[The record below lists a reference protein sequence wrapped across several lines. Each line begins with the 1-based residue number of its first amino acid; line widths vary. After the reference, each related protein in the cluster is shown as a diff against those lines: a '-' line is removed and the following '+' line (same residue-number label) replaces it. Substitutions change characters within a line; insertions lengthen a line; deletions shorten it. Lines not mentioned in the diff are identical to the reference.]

1 MYNKI
6 LTWIAILITVSFIF
20 VTMFALQKSFS
31 KVNEDIKLNRTEILG
46 LMENQKV
53 ITDSLLDLTELL
65 DNFAFQLF
73 ITETELEKLKQEL
86 NLPNNLKSYESIAD
100 NKGENK

>member
-6 LTWIAILITVSFIF
+6 LTWIAILIIAGFMV

-31 KVNEDIKLNRTEILG
+31 KVNEEINSNRTEILG
-46 LMENQKV
+46 LMQNQKV

-73 ITETELEKLKQEL
+73 INETELEKIKQEL
-86 NLPNNLKSYESIAD
+86 DLPNNLKSYESIVE
-100 NKGENK
+100 NNGEK

>member
-6 LTWIAILITVSFIF
+6 LTWIAIAVIVGFITI
-20 VTMFALQKSFS
+20 TMFALQKSFS
-31 KVNEDIKLNRTEILG
+31 KVNEEINSNRTEILG
-46 LMENQKV
+46 LMQNQKV

-73 ITETELEKLKQEL
+73 INETELEKIKQEL
-86 NLPNNLKSYESIAD
+86 NLPNNLKSYESIVE
-100 NKGENK
+100 NKGEK

>member
-6 LTWIAILITVSFIF
+6 LTWIAILITVGFIV

-31 KVNEDIKLNRTEILG
+31 KVNEEINSNRTEIYG

-53 ITDSLLDLTELL
+53 ITDSLLDLTDLL

-73 ITETELEKLKQEL
+73 INETELEKIKQEL
-86 NLPNNLKSYESIAD
+86 ELPNNLKSYESIVE
-100 NKGENK
+100 NNGEK

>member
-6 LTWIAILITVSFIF
+6 LTWIAIAVIVGFITI
-20 VTMFALQKSFS
+20 TMFALQKSFS
-31 KVNEDIKLNRTEILG
+31 KVNEEINSNRTEILG
-46 LMENQKV
+46 LMQNQKV

-73 ITETELEKLKQEL
+73 INETELEKIKQEL
-86 NLPNNLKSYESIAD
+86 DLPNNLKSYESIVE
-100 NKGENK
+100 NKGEK

>member
-1 MYNKI
+1 MYKKI
-6 LTWIAILITVSFIF
+6 LTWIAILITVGFIV

-73 ITETELEKLKQEL
+73 INETEIEKIKQEL
-86 NLPNNLKSYESIAD
+86 DLPNNLKSYESIVE
-100 NKGENK
+100 NNGEE

>member
-6 LTWIAILITVSFIF
+6 LTWIAIAVIVGFITI
-20 VTMFALQKSFS
+20 TMFALQKSFS
-31 KVNEDIKLNRTEILG
+31 KVNEEINSNRTEILG
-46 LMENQKV
+46 LMQNQKV

-73 ITETELEKLKQEL
+73 INETELEKIKQEL
-86 NLPNNLKSYESIAD
+86 DLPNNLKSYESIVE
-100 NKGENK
+100 NNGEK

>member
-6 LTWIAILITVSFIF
+6 LTWIAILIIAGFMV
-20 VTMFALQKSFS
+20 VTMFALQKSFNRIS
-31 KVNEDIKLNRTEILG
+31 EDINSNRTEILG
-46 LMENQKV
+46 LMQNQKV

-73 ITETELEKLKQEL
+73 INETELEKIKQEL
-86 NLPNNLKSYESIAD
+86 DLPNNLKSYESIVE
-100 NKGENK
+100 NNGEK

>member
-6 LTWIAILITVSFIF
+6 LTWIAILIIAGFMV

-31 KVNEDIKLNRTEILG
+31 KVNEEINSNRTEILG
-46 LMENQKV
+46 LMQNQKV

-73 ITETELEKLKQEL
+73 INETELEKIKQEL
-86 NLPNNLKSYESIAD
+86 NLPNNLKSYESIVE
-100 NKGENK
+100 NNGEK

>member
-6 LTWIAILITVSFIF
+6 LTWIAILITVGFIV
-20 VTMFALQKSFS
+20 VTTFALQKSFS
-31 KVNEDIKLNRTEILG
+31 KVNEDIKLNRIEILG

-73 ITETELEKLKQEL
+73 INETELEKIKQEL
-86 NLPNNLKSYESIAD
+86 DLPNNLKSYESIVE
-100 NKGENK
+100 NKGEK